1 MGQLAE
7 EIRQEQLAWAHRR
20 LAALGPKWGQAL
32 RFAIWHRLAVI
43 VIFISIAKTKLKK
56 VKKEKWQ
63 YNAKI
68 VQFYSNIL

>member
-1 MGQLAE
+1 MGSGLAICDLTIRFRGSEFAMGQLAE

-43 VIFISIAKTKLKK
+43 VILI
-56 VKKEKWQ
+56 
-63 YNAKI
+63 N
-68 VQFYSNIL
+68 